1 MADPQG
7 LIEDMDEL
15 EDKYRDREEGAQV
28 QNLLISEARV
38 AKKFSTYKL
47 IKLWTRDD
55 CPEDLRQCLQKI
67 KNSLEDSWT
76 KKEYQTVV
84 NKSQQWLSLYRNW
97 MKEKPLT
104 QL

>member
-47 IKLWTRDD
+47 IKL
-55 CPEDLRQCLQKI
+55 
-67 KNSLEDSWT
+67 
-76 KKEYQTVV
+76 
-84 NKSQQWLSLYRNW
+84 
-97 MKEKPLT
+97 
-104 QL
+104 

>member
-47 IKLWTRDD
+47 IKLRTRDD

-84 NKSQQWLSLYRNW
+84 NKSQQWLSLYRN
-97 MKEKPLT
+97 
-104 QL
+104 